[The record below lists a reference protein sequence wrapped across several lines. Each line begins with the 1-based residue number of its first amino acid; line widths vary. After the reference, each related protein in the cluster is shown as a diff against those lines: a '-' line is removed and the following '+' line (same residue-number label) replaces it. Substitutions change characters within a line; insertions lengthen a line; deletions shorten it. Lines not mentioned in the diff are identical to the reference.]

1 VARGYLNRAE
11 LTTERFLRDPFAP
24 GPQARM
30 YRTGD
35 LGRSREDGAIDF
47 LGRTDQQ
54 VKIRGYRIELG
65 EIEAQLARQDGVRQA
80 AVMARDDGE
89 GEKRLVAYLVP
100 RNPSCPPTVE
110 QLRGHLAGILPE
122 YMVPN
127 AFVALERFPLTP
139 NGKLDRPALPA
150 PDVGSQLRRHYEAPR
165 GQVEEVL
172 AGIWQALLRVQR
184 VGRNDDFFELGGYSI
199 LALDL
204 RSRIES
210 ELGVEISLSALV
222 EAPTVARLAQL
233 IQGRAPRD
241 SMVLIR
247 AGEGGLPVFLV
258 HDGDGETLLYRNLA
272 LRLDRRHA
280 VFGLNPRAL
289 PGVPMAHTRIRDM
302 AAYHIEKIRSAQ
314 PHGPYVLGGMCAG
327 GVIAFEMA
335 LQLQAQR
342 ERVAMIALLDAADPA
357 AALKPWRSAKDRL
370 GRMAGELRR
379 AQQESAIRRVTSFA
393 RSVAR
398 KLRNFV
404 AYQVGKIWRET
415 RERVRLRLL
424 RASLDRGRRPPELL
438 GQISATVTYLYA
450 EREYRPQRQLQ
461 DGALVLFRATH
472 GEGIDAPFIE
482 FYEDSLLG
490 WNSRSPRGVRAVD
503 APGGHT
509 SMLQE
514 PHVDVLARRVQA
526 AIDESLAESDGE
538 ARSGA
543 ARAVG

>member
-1 VARGYLNRAE
+1 
-11 LTTERFLRDPFAP
+11 
-24 GPQARM
+24 
-30 YRTGD
+30 
-35 LGRSREDGAIDF
+35 
-47 LGRTDQQ
+47 
-54 VKIRGYRIELG
+54 
-65 EIEAQLARQDGVRQA
+65 
-80 AVMARDDGE
+80 
-89 GEKRLVAYLVP
+89 
-100 RNPSCPPTVE
+100 
-110 QLRGHLAGILPE
+110 
-122 YMVPN
+122 
-127 AFVALERFPLTP
+127 
-139 NGKLDRPALPA
+139 
-150 PDVGSQLRRHYEAPR
+150 
-165 GQVEEVL
+165 
-172 AGIWQALLRVQR
+172 
-184 VGRNDDFFELGGYSI
+184 
-199 LALDL
+199 
-204 RSRIES
+204 
-210 ELGVEISLSALV
+210 
-222 EAPTVARLAQL
+222 
-233 IQGRAPRD
+233 
-241 SMVLIR
+241 
-247 AGEGGLPVFLV
+247 
-258 HDGDGETLLYRNLA
+258 
-272 LRLDRRHA
+272 
-280 VFGLNPRAL
+280 LNPRAL

-302 AAYHIEKIRSAQ
+302 AAYHIEKIRSVQ

-357 AALKPWRSAKDRL
+357 AALKPWRFAKDRL

-379 AQQESAIRRVTSFA
+379 AQQGSAIRRVASFA

-450 EREYRPQRQLQ
+450 ERGYRPQRQLQ

-490 WNSRSPRGVRAVD
+490 WNSRSPRGIRAVD

-526 AIDESLAESDGE
+526 AIDESLAESESE